1 MKKLKTISSI
11 LVLLVVVLLITGC
24 DDNNNKVI
32 SNGKKVNTSKMEHKH
47 CTGDGTMEN
56 GEVTLEYDI
65 YYTDERLNIV
75 KSVTTIKSDSSSVLD
90 TYEKA
95 YKDIHKYYEGLEYY
109 DTSVVRG
116 DTTVTSTITINYD
129 KIDIDELIDIEG
141 EEDNIFERKVPKVEK
156 WLSLA
161 KKFGTKCEVVED

>member
-1 MKKLKTISSI
+1 MKKISIVI
-11 LVLLVVVLLITGC
+11 LILLVILITGC
-24 DDNNNKVI
+24 DKENNKEKVI
-32 SNGKKVNTSKMEHKH
+32 SNGKTVNTSKMEHKH
-47 CTGDGTMEN
+47 CTREGKVTDGDVSLN
-56 GEVTLEYDI
+56 YDI
-65 YYTDERLNIV
+65 YYTDDRLNIL
-75 KSVTTIKSDSSSVLD
+75 KSEEKVISASDEILD

>member
-47 CTGDGTMEN
+47 CTGDGNMEN

-95 YKDIHKYYEGLEYY
+95 YKDIYKNYEGLEYY
-109 DTSVVRG
+109 DTSVERSDNGLVN
-116 DTTVTSTITINYD
+116 TITINYD
-129 KIDIDELIDIEG
+129 EIDIDKLISIEG
-141 EEDNIFERKVPKVEK
+141 EEDNIFENKVPKVKK
-156 WLSLA
+156 WLELG
-161 KKFGTKCEVVED
+161 KKFGTKCKLVEE